1 MGRATA
7 CGFDLHSLRLARA
20 EKRSGLTSPHK
31 AALDWTHRALA
42 DEIRE
47 SEALLTTRAENLLA
61 IAEHFDIP
69 IETLV
74 KWIHTPAR
82 GKRWTAAE
90 WRRWCERY
98 RAGCGDV
105 GLN

>member
-1 MGRATA
+1 MT
-7 CGFDLHSLRLARA
+7 SAR
-20 EKRSGLTSPHK
+20 E
-31 AALDWTHRALA
+31 AALDWTRRALA

-47 SEALLTTRAENLLA
+47 SDALLSTRAENLVA
-61 IAEHFDIP
+61 IAEHYEIP
-69 IETLV
+69 IEALV

-98 RAGCGDV
+98 RAACDDTKLKIFDGKDGEEH
-105 GLN
+105 